1 MWPNRTG
8 SPGGGPGV
16 LSQEPQGQGKG
27 NVYQTEVKNQPR
39 ILLAPGEAAR
49 WAEPGWVTPGQG
61 KGNAK
66 TEVAA
71 EAKQD
76 GGPQEQSHPGR
87 GGGWGAVAQGLGH
100 RDVELAKS
108 TGTLSAQNHLSHP

>member
-1 MWPNRTG
+1 MEEDPSVWPNRTG
-8 SPGGGPGV
+8 FPGGGAGV
-16 LSQEPQGQGKG
+16 LSQEPQGQEKG
-27 NVYQTEVKNQPR
+27 HMYQTEVKQPR
-39 ILLAPGEAAR
+39 RLLPAPGEAAR

-76 GGPQEQSHPGR
+76 GGPQEQSHPGL
-87 GGGWGAVAQGLGH
+87 GGAAVAQ
-100 RDVELAKS
+100 DVELAKS
-108 TGTLSAQNHLSHP
+108 TGTLSTQNHLSHP